1 MGTLAHAVAGAR
13 TRPRARAAA
22 PYSSARQAR
31 QARQARAAAPARR
44 APARAADWPRLQLPQ
59 APSLEGLLGRGK
71 IGSGGTIPRSQYR
84 KLGASDVLASP
95 MGVVRARARAAGAG
109 ATHRGLLRED

>member
-1 MGTLAHAVAGAR
+1 MGTLAHEVAGAR

-22 PYSSARQAR
+22 PYSSAR